1 MWYSTRGSVAQQLR
15 EYYAQLQEVDHEVWV
30 WREAFSLH
38 GMTPK
43 LKMIDSSSL
52 QKVNGEDVQLFM
64 IKVTPKEVNE
74 ARQKDVELV
83 EIQQVL

>member
-1 MWYSTRGSVAQQLR
+1 M
-15 EYYAQLQEVDHEVWV
+15 
-30 WREAFSLH
+30 H